1 MKAFTS
7 KNILKIAMLCKKLET
22 WCVRKSMSTFFK
34 GFNLRFGW
42 PHAYNKTAHQ
52 AKNAAQYFISRSFSI
67 DGLFQTF
74 FTSQLLLSVILS
86 STFSFLSHTLHWCII
101 LYLHRFD
108 FCYLKC
114 SQFYLSFGSFLFL
127 KQVLSLLLTNY
138 FASFDTISQLF
149 LVIF

>member
-1 MKAFTS
+1 MPQIKLKVSLVLQTKIVMKAFTS

-86 STFSFLSHTLHWCII
+86 STFSFLSHWCII
-101 LYLHRFD
+101 FYLDLTFVISIL
-108 FCYLKC
+108 FLV
-114 SQFYLSFGSFLFL
+114 YLSFGSFLFL
-127 KQVLSLLLTNY
+127 K
-138 FASFDTISQLF
+138 
-149 LVIF
+149 